1 MPWINLLGTSGLA
14 RTALDTNILVRLIT
28 RDDPAQLAR
37 CEALLSSVEAVVYPT
52 VLLETE
58 WVLRRAFRY
67 GRIQIAESLE
77 GLMAL
82 SGFTIIDA
90 DRVSSALEWFG
101 AGMDFA
107 DALHLAGS
115 SDCDELVTFD
125 RDFARLAQDAPDAI
139 PVRLL

>member
-1 MPWINLLGTSGLA
+1 MRRA
-14 RTALDTNILVRLIT
+14 VDTNVLVRILADNGSEQAKT
-28 RDDPAQLAR
+28 ARD
-37 CEALLSSVEAVVYPT
+37 LLSEGTLVVSAT

-58 WVLRRAFRY
+58 WVLRSRFKLDRKI
-67 GRIQIAESLE
+67 RSDLLE
-77 GLMAL
+77 GLLNLRTVEVESRSVVQRAV
-82 SGFTIIDA
+82 SGF
-90 DRVSSALEWFG
+90 R

>member
-1 MPWINLLGTSGLA
+1 MRRA
-14 RTALDTNILVRLIT
+14 VDTNVLVRI
-28 RDDPAQLAR
+28 LADNGSEQAKTAR
-37 CEALLSSVEAVVYPT
+37 GLLSAGTLVVSAT

-58 WVLRRAFRY
+58 WVLRSRFKLDRAVR
-67 GRIQIAESLE
+67 SSLLE
-77 GLMAL
+77 GLLKLRTVEVEGRSVVARA
-82 SGFTIIDA
+82 I
-90 DRVSSALEWFG
+90 SAFA

-125 RDFARLAQDAPDAI
+125 RDFARRAQDAPDAI